1 MSDSFQSEVDLLNR
15 TDIIEQLVKTIDF
28 LNSKNFSPSFA
39 IDGTWGCG
47 KTWII
52 KHLEPKLEEKETICF
67 YYNAWE
73 NDYYQ
78 EPLVGIIVAL
88 KNQIYSKKN
97 KLIEFFGS
105 AGETIV
111 NACLSIL
118 ETAMDTVLGT
128 NPIYVVGKNA
138 LKNFKNKKEKNDS
151 GIDSFVGL
159 KKALKEINEA
169 IEKLAVKKKVVII
182 VDELDRCLPK
192 FAIQTLERL
201 HHLIN
206 NCDKITVIYA
216 IDKNQLAKT
225 IENIY
230 GNNTSVEKYLEKFIQ
245 FTITIDKGSYT
256 SFDEIPEFREILMK
270 YKWNDSDAYCGF
282 NTSYNTIMNFFSIR
296 ERLEFIH
303 KLSVIEMF
311 LNNREKK
318 DIGYLFVEVCLI
330 VMKKISI
337 SLEGKK
343 CFYIGN
349 LNYPLPKETEKAI
362 RWFKDFYTEI
372 RKPKPNIPKQVI
384 SAGFFLFKLWEKLD
398 QEGIPIKY
406 SQDIN
411 EINEDE
417 FSIDGLLGDCPIFML
432 EQLF

>member
-1 MSDSFQSEVDLLNR
+1 MSDNFQSEIDLLNR
-15 TDIIEQLVKTIDF
+15 KDIIEQLAKTIEF
-28 LNSKNFSPSFA
+28 LNSKEFSPSFA

-52 KHLEPKLEEKETICF
+52 KHLEQKLEEKETICF

-78 EPLVGIIVAL
+78 EPLVGIIVSL
-88 KNQIYSKKN
+88 KNQINSKKN
-97 KLIEFFGS
+97 KLTKFLGS
-105 AGETIV
+105 AGQTAIS
-111 NACLSIL
+111 ACLSIL

-128 NPIYVVGKNA
+128 NPIYALGKKA
-138 LKNFKNKKEKNDS
+138 YKNFKSKMKKNDS
-151 GIDSFVGL
+151 EIDKFVGL
-159 KKALKEINEA
+159 KKALKEINKA
-169 IEKLAVKKKVVII
+169 IEELAVKKKVVII

-245 FTITIDKGSYT
+245 FTITIDKGDYT
-256 SFDEIPEFREILMK
+256 SFSEIPEFKSILMK
-270 YKWNDSDAYCGF
+270 YNTNDNVGF
-282 NTSYNTIMNFFSIR
+282 SVQYNNIMNYFSIR

-303 KLSVIEMF
+303 KLSVIDMF
-311 LNNREKK
+311 LNSREEKK
-318 DIGYLFVEVCLI
+318 NIGYLFIEICLI
-330 VMKKISI
+330 IMKKIS
-337 SLEGKK
+337 SNLGGEKF
-343 CFYIGN
+343 FYKHNID
-349 LNYPLPKETEKAI
+349 YSTTKETENAI
-362 RWFKDFYTEI
+362 KWFKNYYI
-372 RKPKPNIPKQVI
+372 QVQKSKDEYLNTI
-384 SAGFFLFKLWEKLD
+384 MPAGIFLFELWEKLI
-398 QEGIPIKY
+398 QEDIPIKY

-411 EINEDE
+411 KINNNYFSINE
-417 FSIDGLLGDCPIFML
+417 LLGDCPLFML
-432 EQLF
+432 KQMI